1 MSAGARVV
9 AADAPLW
16 ANIVTTVVAIAV
28 VAGLVYLAWRHFI
41 RGRHAPAEP
50 EGPAY
55 PVIDEPPAEKHVRT
69 PSDVLSLIVGVLLV
83 LLGLLVATGASNTL
97 VGFERDLI
105 SAFDALP
112 EVVARIL
119 GITFVVI
126 AVIIPIG
133 VGVAVLWRRRYRLL
147 GMLVAAGLL
156 AQFLLGVLDEAVV
169 KRVGQPELLQAVKRP
184 DWAREVGSVDS
195 AWIAG
200 MVAVVVLGSPWI
212 SRAWRR
218 AGWITVIVAIV
229 FRAVAGNDAPLDVV
243 LALGV
248 GVVGGAAVLLIFGAP
263 NKRPRGPA
271 VVAAMARAGVP
282 LRRLARAG
290 VDARSSTPY
299 FGEAEDGRRLF
310 IKVLGKDERS
320 ADLMFR
326 LYRFLRV
333 KNVGDRGPFTSLQ
346 RMVEHE
352 ALVALYSSDM
362 DILTPRLVVTTSAG
376 DDGFLLAYERIAG
389 DSLDR
394 VEDEALTDEVLL
406 KIWRSVEQMRR
417 RRIAHRDLRLANVLL
432 APDGKPWFIDFGFA
446 EIAATDEMLDT
457 DVAELLSSTA
467 LKVGVE
473 RAVDAAIAVIG
484 KDAVASAA
492 PRIQPLALSTAT
504 RKSLVARKPLCDEL
518 RRYAGTASG
527 AGDVEPQDL
536 QRIKPRTVL
545 VFISLAVAFYLLI
558 PQLAD
563 VSGVWSKLKE
573 ADWTWALYALGASAL
588 TYVGATLTVTGAV
601 PARIP
606 FLSTFATQLGGSF
619 VNRIVPARLG
629 GMAINVRYLQKQG
642 LDLAVA
648 SSSVGLQQLSGLL
661 MHVTLTFIFLLWAGK
676 SGVGAFHFLPSGQTV
691 LIGLTVVL
699 ALSGLLFLL
708 PAGRG
713 LLRRRVVPHPA
724 ALRRGH
730 RRGRAAA
737 LQGGRALR
745 RLGAPHPLLHR
756 GFGVFVHAFGA
767 TAASVASI
775 GVVFLLG
782 SAISSAAPTPGG
794 IGAVE
799 AALIAGLT
807 AVGIERE
814 VAVPAVFLYR
824 IATFWLPILP
834 GWVAFVLLQRRGD
847 L

>member
-1 MSAGARVV
+1 MTVLPLAVTVRGYIVGSVLILLIAGA
-9 AADAPLW
+9 
-16 ANIVTTVVAIAV
+16 
-28 VAGLVYLAWRHFI
+28 VYLVHRYWPWRQ
-41 RGRHAPAEP
+41 APTLP
-50 EGPAY
+50 EARPE
-55 PVIDEPPAEKHVRT
+55 IDEPPAEKHVRT
-69 PSDVLSLIVGVLLV
+69 PSDVLRLIVGVLLV
-83 LLGLLVATGASNTL
+83 LLGLLFATGASNTL

-105 SAFDALP
+105 NAFDTLP
-112 EVVARIL
+112 EAVARVIFLISQGFASIVFTAVLVVA
-119 GITFVVI
+119 
-126 AVIIPIG
+126 
-133 VGVAVLWRRRYRLL
+133 LWRRRYRLFV
-147 GMLVAAGLL
+147 MLVATSLFAQLLL
-156 AQFLLGVLDEAVV
+156 AALDQGIVQQF
-169 KRVGQPELLQAVKRP
+169 GQPELLRALHRP
-184 DWAREVGSVDS
+184 DWVSAQPEIDS
-195 AWIAG
+195 NWVASA
-200 MVAVVVLGSPWI
+200 VAVVILGSPWV

-218 AGWITVIVAIV
+218 AGWVTVLLGVI
-229 FRAVAGNDAPLDVV
+229 FRAVAGGEVPTDLV
-243 LALGV
+243 LALGC
-248 GVVGGAAVLLIFGAP
+248 GVVSGSAVLLGFGAP

-432 APDGKPWFIDFGFA
+432 APDGQPWFIDFGFA

-473 RAVDAAIAVIG
+473 RAVDAAVSVVG

-504 RKSLVARKPLCDEL
+504 RKSLTARKPLCDEL

-601 PARIP
+601 PVRIP

-648 SSSVGLQQLSGLL
+648 SSAVGLQQLSGLL

-724 ALRRGH
+724 ALRSRASARSRGGPS
-730 RRGRAAA
+730 RWPSSSAARCSSPSA
-737 LQGGRALR
+737 TS
-745 RLGAPHPLLHR
+745 RLWCFPCTPSAPS
-756 GFGVFVHAFGA
+756 
-767 TAASVASI
+767 AASVASI